1 MALRATW
8 QRHAGPRDAYAAYII
23 IYFIYIL
30 YIMGIQP
37 SVYRKGIQ
45 PIRSSGVI
53 NPTFFFNLFR
63 VGLKS
68 HTVYFNIGDVA

>member
-1 MALRATW
+1 MRRGTHGHVAV
-8 QRHAGPRDAYAAYII
+8 PRGAYAAYI
-23 IYFIYIL
+23 FISFSYIL

-45 PIRSSGVI
+45 PIRSSGLI
-53 NPTFFFNLFR
+53 NPTFFLNLFR

-68 HTVYFNIGDVA
+68 HTVYLNASDVA